1 MSWVLDL
8 GGHLAHWA
16 PIVTILGLLS
26 ALRIVLGLV
35 ENLHDLV
42 KAFVL
47 PRIFPVDL
55 GKTFGRWAIV
65 TGCTG
70 GIGRAYVLALA
81 AKGNGHRP
89 GRAQHGK
96 AESSRR

>member
-8 GGHLAHWA
+8 GGHLGHWA

-55 GKTFGRWAIV
+55 GKTFGRWAIAHC
-65 TGCTG
+65 CTIFLNIREIIWLGNQLG
-70 GIGRAYVLALA
+70 GR
-81 AKGNGHRP
+81 
-89 GRAQHGK
+89 
-96 AESSRR
+96 